1 MLDVA
6 AATEELP
13 YKELP
18 PSQEQPA
25 AAAGAVLV
33 AVTVVDA
40 QGMPAAAA
48 AAVPPL
54 LAAYAA
60 EVAEVA
66 ESAEAAEAAEAV
78 QAAEAVETAE
88 AAEAAGGQLPPA
100 LFTTCTTPRW
110 TRDERL
116 RVACRHTPKF
126 ARLTWYGM
134 GRGKCGCVA
143 WYQNGDTCH
152 VKEASISGRRHDR
165 ASPAIVGK
173 HPSGAHHFFGSM
185 HASFR

>member
-1 MLDVA
+1 
-6 AATEELP
+6 
-13 YKELP
+13 
-18 PSQEQPA
+18 
-25 AAAGAVLV
+25 
-33 AVTVVDA
+33 
-40 QGMPAAAA
+40 
-48 AAVPPL
+48 

-116 RVACRHTPKF
+116 RVACRHSPKF

-173 HPSGAHHFFGSM
+173 HPSGAHHFFGRHACKLPLSMLPLSSHPLAALGTHACQSM
-185 HASFR
+185 HHTPNQATTN